1 MYDLS
6 ENFPDYDSLLPLNLF
21 ENKDKNE
28 ENKEDC
34 DFSDNELTN
43 CSKVFIFN
51 YVFRLYLNFQI

>member
-6 ENFPDYDSLLPLNLF
+6 EHFPDYNSLLPLHLF

-28 ENKEDC
+28 GKEDDC
-34 DFSDNELTN
+34 DIFDTELTN